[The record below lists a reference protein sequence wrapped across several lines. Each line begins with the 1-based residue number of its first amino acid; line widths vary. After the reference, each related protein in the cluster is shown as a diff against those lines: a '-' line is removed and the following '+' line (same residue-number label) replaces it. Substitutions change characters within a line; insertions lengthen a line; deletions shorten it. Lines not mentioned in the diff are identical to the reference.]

1 MNAWL
6 KVEKLHEAMNK
17 VLRTF
22 PRKRHNVIL
31 RGPVLRAGYNN
42 SRGSLQQR

>member
-22 PRKRHNVIL
+22 PRKRHYVK
-31 RGPVLRAGYNN
+31 
-42 SRGSLQQR
+42 